1 MNKSS
6 KKSTNDAGT
15 ASVTPTAESAVDSV
29 VSTADATP
37 SAAAPV
43 KSVAKI
49 TTATT
54 ANLTAGTPTVNIPS
68 LSARSSLVAS
78 PIVMTHADY
87 RRPSSSV
94 SVQSIPK
101 AEDYGGL
108 SRSIC
113 GTIFLFC
120 HFLIAMV
127 RLFVF

>member
-15 ASVTPTAESAVDSV
+15 ASVTPTAESPADSV
-29 VSTADATP
+29 DATS
-37 SAAAPV
+37 SAAVPV
-43 KSVAKI
+43 NSVAKI